1 MTASCPLS
9 PESKCEDRR
18 AGDGERWKGGR
29 GQPGAL
35 EIESHSPGHHQFSL
49 TAPPE
54 SPTGTPQGSWACS
67 LRTEPLDQTGS
78 PRRGA
83 LDRPLLSPFPPPPVI
98 WGAEPLS
105 LVGALLLPIAGSW
118 VSWDREFWVLW
129 PWRVSG
135 DWVQVAWRR
144 PGTILFPMSCF
155 KGESSVLVLMAPGM
169 QVNQRCHPL
178 GSC

>member
-9 PESKCEDRR
+9 PESKGEDRR
-18 AGDGERWKGGR
+18 AGDGERREGGR
-29 GQPGAL
+29 GQPGGL

-49 TAPPE
+49 MAPPE

-105 LVGALLLPIAGSW
+105 LVGAFLLPIAGSW
-118 VSWDREFWVLW
+118 VSWDRNSGSWGLGEFLESGYRWHGEGLE
-129 PWRVSG
+129 PFCFLCLVSKKK
-135 DWVQVAWRR
+135 VQW
-144 PGTILFPMSCF
+144 
-155 KGESSVLVLMAPGM
+155 
-169 QVNQRCHPL
+169 
-178 GSC
+178 